1 MGAASPPRLRLGR
14 ARRLRQSR
22 DFARLRRDGRRLA
35 HGCLAANWQRH
46 AGDAPPHLGV
56 ITSGRLGNAVV
67 RNRARRLLREAF
79 RRHQY
84 ALAGP
89 VDLILVARQ
98 SIVGRRF
105 PEVERD
111 FLATMRRAG
120 LLKPAAPA
128 GARLLSNATE

>member
-14 ARRLRQSR
+14 ARRLRHSR
-22 DFARLRRDGRRLA
+22 DFARLRREGQRLA
-35 HGCLAANWQRH
+35 HGCLAANWQRQA
-46 AGDAPPHLGV
+46 AGAPTHLGV
-56 ITSGRLGNAVV
+56 ITSGKLGNAVV

-79 RRHQY
+79 RRHQHG
-84 ALAGP
+84 LAGP

-98 SIVGRRF
+98 SIVGRGF

-120 LLKPAAPA
+120 LLKSAALAAA
-128 GARLLSNATE
+128 G